1 MSGGIPV
8 PATFI
13 HDISELLKEEATS
26 ILLYCRYPFPNRA
39 KRQHDEFQAAAW
51 NYLIKNLEKTF
62 SRQESRD
69 GKPVVRVAVADR
81 MVADACVNCHE
92 TITGSP
98 KVDWKL
104 GDVRGVLEVS
114 SDIGATNTAGNKLSM
129 TIIFAIIVSSTVLIT
144 LVVIGAHRVTQPLIR
159 ISDTMDDL
167 ADGDTSVEVPSE
179 NWVDEIERMANS
191 VQIFK
196 TNAIEAAKM

>member
-1 MSGGIPV
+1 
-8 PATFI
+8 
-13 HDISELLKEEATS
+13 
-26 ILLYCRYPFPNRA
+26 
-39 KRQHDEFQAAAW
+39 
-51 NYLIKNLEKTF
+51 
-62 SRQESRD
+62 
-69 GKPVVRVAVADR
+69 
-81 MVADACVNCHE
+81 MVADACVNCHD
-92 TITGSP
+92 TIAGSP

-159 ISDTMDDL
+159 MSDTMDDL
-167 ADGDTSVEVPSE
+167 ADGVSSVEVPSE
-179 NWVDEIERMANS
+179 NWVDEIKRMANS

-196 TNAIEAAKM
+196 TNAIEAAKMRDKNSNANGNPWTKGDRREIAWPMILKVP